1 MSKSILFHRGLPA
14 EVLDST
20 KSINRLNSVNI
31 NLLLIHIWFMFYRHQ
46 IILHTNIEKTAFN
59 SLLASLLI
67 IIVNNLDP
75 DPDLIQQ
82 LMKGLILIQT
92 VCQPDG
98 ILKILVLKKNI
109 LSLSKEY
116 SRH

>member
-1 MSKSILFHRGLPA
+1 
-14 EVLDST
+14 
-20 KSINRLNSVNI
+20 
-31 NLLLIHIWFMFYRHQ
+31 MFYRHQ

-75 DPDLIQQ
+75 DLIQQ

-98 ILKILVLKKNI
+98 IPKILVLKKKHFKSI
-109 LSLSKEY
+109 KRVQQTFVQHIRG
-116 SRH
+116 SRKLCQRGVQI